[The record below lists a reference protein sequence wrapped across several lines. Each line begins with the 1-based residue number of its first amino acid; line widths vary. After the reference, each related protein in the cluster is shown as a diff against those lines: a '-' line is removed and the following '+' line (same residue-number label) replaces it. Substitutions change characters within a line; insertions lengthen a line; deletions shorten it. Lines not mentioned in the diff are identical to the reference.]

1 MSFTFAKKIIV
12 KSLIEVFALV
22 RSKEISS
29 FVSIILSP
37 KTVRKVD
44 NPILSFVHL
53 LSLHYTASIPVIQQF
68 IPLFPIRFPNWH
80 QIGTQITQTGTV
92 LRFTGKNAH
101 AIMVMLK
108 IVSAPYPF
116 HFSGICT
123 RRCHFFAVHTPC
135 AF

>member
-44 NPILSFVHL
+44 NLILSF
-53 LSLHYTASIPVIQQF
+53 T
-68 IPLFPIRFPNWH
+68 N
-80 QIGTQITQTGTV
+80 
-92 LRFTGKNAH
+92 
-101 AIMVMLK
+101 K
-108 IVSAPYPF
+108 IAW
-116 HFSGICT
+116 T
-123 RRCHFFAVHTPC
+123 
-135 AF
+135 